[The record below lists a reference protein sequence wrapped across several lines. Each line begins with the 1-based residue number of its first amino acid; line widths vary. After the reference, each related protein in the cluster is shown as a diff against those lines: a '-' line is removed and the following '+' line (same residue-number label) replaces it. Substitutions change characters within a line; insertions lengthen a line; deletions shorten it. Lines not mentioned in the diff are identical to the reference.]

1 MRPTAATVA
10 QLLADLLCHP
20 VGMRA
25 PEHSLFV
32 QSLIKGH
39 ATLADVRADDA
50 GAADD
55 EPWPW
60 ELPIYEVV
68 DGVALV
74 QVFGKIVK
82 GYDDFTCWYFGLLS
96 TDRLQRTI
104 DELAARADVAAVVFW
119 LNSPGGSSAGMP
131 ETADAIVQLGAAKL
145 TIAFTAD
152 QAASNGYRLAAA
164 CRHVFCTRS
173 AVLGS
178 IGTYLAFYDYT
189 DLLTAAGIKLELF
202 VRGKYKAAGVVG
214 KPLTDDQRAFLDEW
228 VGRCDDLFKNF
239 VTARRPGVKAD
250 TMQGQWFDGEQAI
263 ALGLADRVVSGLPEL
278 LGELRASIQ
287 PARAALV

>member
-1 MRPTAATVA
+1 MRPTAAVIA

-39 ATLADVRADDA
+39 TSLADVRAEDTGGEDS
-50 GAADD
+50 
-55 EPWPW
+55 EPWSW

-82 GYDDFTCWYFGLLS
+82 GYDDFTCWYFGLMS
-96 TDRLQRTI
+96 TDRLQRAI
-104 DELAARADVAAVVFW
+104 DELAARSDVAAVLFW
-119 LNSPGGSSAGMP
+119 LNTPGGSSAGMP
-131 ETADAIVQLGAAKL
+131 ETADAIVALGESKL
-145 TIAFTAD
+145 TVAFSAD
-152 QAASNGYRLAAA
+152 TAASNGYRLAAA
-164 CRHVFCTRS
+164 CRQIFCTRS

-189 DLLTAAGIKLELF
+189 EMLTAAGIKLELL
-202 VRGKYKAAGVVG
+202 VRGKYKAAGVAG
-214 KPLTDDQRAFLDEW
+214 KPLSDDQRAFLDEW
-228 VGRCDDLFKNF
+228 VGRCDDLFKTF
-239 VTARRPGVKAD
+239 VTARRPGVSAD
-250 TMQGQWFDGEQAI
+250 TMQGQWFDGEQAVTL
-263 ALGLADRVVSGLPEL
+263 ALADRLVSGLPEL
-278 LGELRASIQ
+278 LAELRASIS
-287 PARAALV
+287 PARAAAI